1 MVLVL
6 CTSSFSNS
14 IHIEWGY
21 TPPAEPTVTGYTL
34 YQTGEKVCFF
44 PGSSTRSGD
53 CSVTLVSKTTN
64 FTLTANF
71 SDGTESP
78 HSAPFAFSVDVVPTK
93 IQVTIYQEGVL
104 Q

>member
-1 MVLVL
+1 MVLLL
-6 CTSSFSNS
+6 CTSSFSTS

-21 TPPAEPTVTGYTL
+21 TPPIEPKVTGFTL
-34 YQTGEKVCFF
+34 YQTGSKVCFF
-44 PGSSTRSGD
+44 PGDTVSSGD
-53 CSVTLVSKTTN
+53 CSVTLISKNTD

-78 HSAPFAFSVDVVPTK
+78 HSAPFTFSVDVVPTK
-93 IQVTIYQEGVL
+93 IQVTVYQEGVP